1 MDVVQ
6 LTEVMGNVG
15 EFVGSFAV
23 LATLIYLSLQ
33 VSHSKGV
40 LEKQSE
46 ALTQSIAIA
55 KATAETDMLSRNIN
69 WFTSIVENQHVAVLW
84 GKLRDDEILDETE
97 FTQANA
103 MFQQLRQLWMTSLL
117 YHERG
122 LISDEIMFGQSVDAP
137 KKVAKALPGLLPF
150 FKSAIE
156 VQMNSDSTAGRALI
170 QTFQEIL
177 EEHEQK

>member
-1 MDVVQ
+1 MDIVQ

-46 ALTQSIAIA
+46 ALTQSIEIA

-69 WFTSIVENQHVAVLW
+69 WFSSIVENQHVAVIV
-84 GKLRDDEILDETE
+84 GKLKDNECLDETE
-97 FTQANA
+97 TQQAQA
-103 MFQQLRQLWMTSLL
+103 MFSQLTQLWLTSLL
-117 YHERG
+117 YHEKG
-122 LISDEIMFGQSVDAP
+122 LISDEIMHGQAIAAP
-137 KKVAKALPGLLPF
+137 KGVAKNLPGFLPF
-150 FKSAIE
+150 FAAAVE
-156 VQMNSDSTAGRALI
+156 GNLFHDSKARQALH
-170 QTFQEIL
+170 QTYQEIL
-177 EEHEQK
+177 KEHEYG